1 MNMEQE
7 NKTPRY
13 MNKVSRNMKH
23 ALITA
28 LLFLIGGTVMAQ
40 NNPTYVI
47 MRNDTTSHNP
57 LTITHHFLAHPG
69 SGNSY
74 SLSDATTFDPAT
86 CIWYSGP
93 NVEHNYYFIDD
104 NGNYRY
110 LSAPL
115 AIDGALTLS
124 DSHPGTVVLNKTGQN
139 YYFYDWDHG
148 VARGVQH
155 ALADCDNGNYNGLN
169 ENGTQCWE
177 VVWVSYENNTWK
189 MSSEYGYQPTTY
201 YAQFKS
207 VAVTQHA
214 AQVVPNAT
222 NPGGAPTI
230 ADFAMAY
237 GDAAHQLNGTA
248 TAFSYSYTPAYTS
261 YVIDG
266 TTYYFDANGN
276 SIANAPTAT
285 TQTNAPS
292 SYAWTL
298 TGDGAT
304 YLTLSANNIANPKLS
319 CRSQNTTSS
328 HKMATLT
335 LTVTYGSGTSQVTET
350 RTATV
355 TVKTQCQNPAQASA
369 PVVTYEDVTL
379 SWLPSADSYKVE
391 WTIDAT
397 WDTLVEVG
405 NVTSYT
411 IPLSQL
417 KYAKTYQYRVVAKCG
432 DNYLT
437 PPTPPN
443 TFTTLAEPGVVILGA
458 IYGGGRMADVTGN
471 TEVVMVNCDSVS
483 AVYGGNDIAG
493 TVSGGST
500 ITLGVAAGD
509 ANATAYNGGAASQK
523 VRVFDVYGGGNG
535 FYAYNGTSFTAASS
549 EYNSQ
554 SVAVNGTVNAMTQ
567 TNQVGSAVW
576 TNTGDAAVTVNFPKI
591 TRTAIVMNTDVVKV
605 DSIFGGAK
613 NAFITTNNDNGS
625 AITINGGTA
634 YAVFGG
640 NNIGGG
646 QGYGKHH
653 IEVYGTKTNTTTSE
667 GLGRDFGIGYLF
679 GGGNKVYGSTTEV
692 FIYGGQCDTVFA
704 GGNSASVY
712 AANITVNCN
721 LDKTISDAI
730 ASYSGS
736 DITINDNYLWNGS
749 GVYNVRTLF
758 GGNNRAMM
766 TCMPNV
772 TLTSGAAGTVYGGG
786 NAGDMMAQISGG
798 SITFTEDDL
807 DDFSFDYSTKVVMN
821 SPTML
826 VDNLYGGCQM
836 SNVGYSSWVQVQN
849 GHVGTVY
856 GGCNISG
863 DVGSTRQDMTAN
875 PNNPT
880 GEYQE
885 VYGATYVE
893 VSGGHVYQNVFAGS
907 NGFYHC
913 LDDFGI
919 SYVEHTPNNIVY
931 DPLGR
936 TYYGE
941 NVPTHNET
949 HAIIK
954 GTAVVDNNVYAGGN
968 LAPVGFTTI
977 YVQHTPYAFPYL
989 VGLASVRMVGGT
1001 VHGDVY
1007 GGGRMASINGSNEV
1021 RVTAGTIG
1029 GALYGGNDRLG
1040 QAGQISN
1047 RVLPAVYNT
1056 ASDNHTPLTSG
1067 NSHEKVNTYVGVTGN
1082 PNINTVY
1089 GGGNGAYIYD
1099 GTGDMEYCDAGD
1111 LPIQKNV
1118 FVDIAIDGS
1127 LGANGAGYIAN
1138 VYGGGNGVYTD
1149 GFVKVFMNIRNVG
1162 ADDSDHVG
1170 TIYGGNNMG
1179 DMDTI
1184 PDIILLHGNVNTVYG
1199 GCNSGAMT
1207 GVRSYTADDG
1217 TTYNNIGSLVH
1228 LRSQYTAGGTT
1239 VVPDA
1244 KVTGAVYG
1252 GCRMNGVTE
1261 NHNTLV
1267 LVEHGNHTAN
1277 LFGGSDISGTISG
1290 TSHVV
1295 VKGGTVGN
1303 IYGGG
1308 NGGYDYDGHNVYV
1321 AGSDHNDPANLIAT
1335 SDDDVT
1341 APVCAV
1347 SLVDVLGGQVGAAG
1361 NGNSR
1366 SVFGGGYGHTTSTT
1380 GDVTVNIGV
1389 VDAGTSDPKPTIYG
1403 DVYGGSA
1410 LGEVNTNASNTT
1422 TVNILN
1428 GTLNG
1433 NVYGGGL
1440 GSATLD
1446 GNGYI
1451 NTSEPLTE
1459 AIVNGTVHVNI
1470 GSSEETN
1477 HSNYLNITGS
1487 VFGGNNLAGT
1497 PKANVFVDVYRTAH
1511 TTDNTYPSSLTLPVA
1526 NSYFENASRYA
1537 LSNVYGGGNLAHY
1550 VPTATDASTNVRI
1563 HGCENTVQYVYGGGN
1578 AANVPTANVTIDG
1591 GLFQYVFGGGN
1602 GAGTGNPGANVLG
1615 DNTLNLDGGV
1625 TCFVFGGSNTKGA
1638 VTGETNLLF
1647 AETPYCSVRSIN
1659 ELYGGGNQA
1668 ADLDGIT
1675 LNIPCGTSGVNVIF
1689 GGARMA
1695 DVGSSEAP
1703 ANVVLNVRGGELDEL
1718 YGGNNISGTI
1728 YGNVTL
1734 NLYGGTINKAFGGN
1748 NAGGDILGG
1757 IQVNVED
1764 AENTTC
1770 PLQLNTVY
1778 GGGNMAAYTPTDPTI
1793 SSPAVNVKHGTVNDA
1808 VYGGGLGSSATV
1820 NANPIV
1826 TIGDNVAAHKAI
1838 VGANL
1843 IGTTTMGSGNVY
1855 GGGDAA
1861 AVTGSTT
1868 VIYADSHANSQVS
1881 RLFGGGNQANAGGA
1895 TVTMNS
1901 GKVLTGIY
1909 GGCNT
1914 QGNVSGVIEVN
1925 INGGTLGIDGTP
1937 MASGIFG
1944 GGYGQNTT
1952 TTNNVTVNIGDGTNA
1967 PTIYADV
1974 YGGSALGKVHTVNTT
1989 TDKTTVNFA
1998 KGELH
2003 GNLYG
2008 GGLGQDSP
2016 AISAEVNGDVVVN
2029 IGKDKNNNTVNGGV
2043 IYGSVFG
2050 ANNVKGS
2057 PKGNVTVN
2065 VYSATMDSIFGGGN
2079 RAAYVPAVTGIDY
2092 PLVNISGGT
2101 VNHKV
2106 VGGGNAAG
2114 IGDATASIT
2123 ANPHITISG
2132 GTFGNTTGA
2141 KTGVYGGC
2149 NASGTVNGDVVLVI
2163 TGGTFGSQTNI
2174 NNNIPYNIHGGGY
2187 GQATA
2192 TTGDVT
2198 VNYGD
2203 NTNTPNAS
2211 PKLYGD
2217 LYGGSALGDVNTDAS
2232 NTTTVN
2238 VRNGSFGYYVT
2249 TIPYNGETI
2258 EVQYGGN
2265 IYGGG
2270 LGRKADPANSITPV
2284 EASVNGEV
2292 HVNVGAGPANS
2303 PTGQADLTRCSV
2315 YGCNNANGSPQADV
2329 YVDVYQA
2336 KRTLGTNTVNDEGY
2350 SILNVY
2356 GGGNEANYISQ
2367 GAHTQGTGYLT
2378 HVYVHGCDNTVANI
2392 YGGGNAADAVGTVLF
2407 VEGGRFGDV
2416 FGGGNGLLT
2425 AANIGAGGS
2434 GMNINGGHVNYYYEG
2449 CNLNGVVLGGVYKP
2463 DLPTGYFDCGDLI
2476 VDTWFFGANEAVLF
2490 GDQVNTIRC
2499 EDAEHYHYKNVYAG
2513 SRCADIYGDVK
2524 LTVEGGVIENLFGG
2538 SKGYVTKPAHIKRFP
2553 TQAEYV
2559 GHESDFP
2566 ESLKSFFASDTVT
2579 PSDYYGTGG
2588 NIILTIK
2595 GGTIG
2600 NAFGG
2605 SDIKGNV
2612 DGTITVIIDSTA
2624 SDCGFDLDMVYG
2636 GSNLAEYEPLSS
2648 TTISPVVELRK
2659 GHVNQNVFGG
2669 GKGDHEA
2676 LAAGMTNANPKVT
2689 MTNGFRVLGNIY
2701 GGGEYAAVMHNTKV
2715 ELTGGKVSTVYGGG
2729 KGYNEGK
2736 DFGSVKGNTEVN
2748 MTAGQVEQSI
2758 YGGGELASVGTF
2770 NDSTLVSYTTGV
2782 NAGKRVYVPT
2792 SCTSET
2798 GLAKVVI
2805 SGGRVG
2811 DDQPYMPTSTEPG
2824 NDENG
2829 YVFCGGKGLADS
2841 IAYPQAIALA
2851 VVNKTYLEISGTA
2864 LIAASAYGGSE
2875 NGLVLGNTHVKV
2887 AGGQIGL
2894 GHYLEESTHHWDLPY
2909 HDTLWTNATTYVRDK
2924 NTAQINRIA
2933 GKFRECDAWP
2943 YSTSNYSIYDI
2954 YANDYESNGGSV
2966 NPQNGHSFFG
2976 NVFGGGSG
2984 YYPIAPG
2991 VWRRT
2996 AGRVNGDVVVD
3007 IEGGHILT
3015 CLYGGNEYT
3024 DVMGKVTVNMSG
3036 GTIGVPR
3043 TVANIQNN
3051 PVTCMLFGA
3060 GMGDPR
3066 TAFNTWTNVNEVEIN
3081 ITGGTIFG
3089 SVYGGGEDGHVTG
3102 DVVVNIDTTT
3112 TTKPLIGVWGNSNYD
3127 GNIFGGGR
3135 GFWGH
3140 ALTAG
3145 TVAGNV
3151 EVNVNGGDVLG
3162 TIYGGGRLAS
3172 VGTYLVDVGTTGYGL
3187 LQDGV
3192 NHGYITVNVTAGH
3205 IGHDV
3210 YGGSMGRLTQLDGTT
3225 ENNLWPRL
3233 AMAKHTKVNIQG
3245 GTIGE
3250 NVYGGS
3256 EFGSV
3261 RDSAIVVVDA
3271 IAGKPD
3277 PIIQGS
3283 VFGGGF
3289 GSLDYTS
3296 HTNDSTAYPALLA
3309 GRVQG
3314 HTLVKVKNGT
3324 IKQNVY
3330 GGGDLASVGVVKNNT
3345 LIKGITNVIITGG
3358 TIGLDTLNHNANN
3371 SPYYSP
3377 SGFVSPTT
3385 ADGGNVFGGS
3395 KGVNNDPNGR
3405 YNAYG
3410 NVNHTRVTIGGNGKV
3425 WGSVYGGSADGHVL
3439 GNDSVFI
3446 ASSVTKPIG
3455 TQGTSSWDGHVFGG
3469 GKGNNTNAI
3478 AGLVCG
3484 NTYVSMDN
3492 GKVLG
3497 NIYGGGRISL
3507 VGTNIYGVMQD
3518 GTDHGYTKV
3527 LVNGGIV
3534 GNNTKM
3540 GSNDDDPQVIEIY
3553 SASSMG
3559 SIYGGGKGD
3568 INGLSGHNAASALLV
3583 GMVKNTEVIISD
3595 TLNNDTHIYGIV
3607 FGGGEVANV
3616 GKYTWEPNTT
3626 YGAQNIVITE
3636 GKAKIHIKGGI
3647 IGGDRAKMR
3656 YEADDTYPIYPKYN
3670 DDLGYV
3676 YGGGEGISDDPDLY
3690 APILEST
3697 SPEIITSLVDLM
3709 ATVYETE
3716 VIISGGWVKGSVFG
3730 GGESGHVRENTL
3742 VTISGGQIGAGDDG
3756 TADVRYTSDN
3766 LFINPTT
3773 TPITNSNT
3781 LYGTTHWPF
3790 GKTVGSEVVY
3800 TPYDPVYVANGQ
3812 EPSDGKSWFGNV
3824 FGGGSGWFPYIKEVA
3839 GQPESHWNPL
3849 SGKVWGNTHV
3859 VIEGG
3864 HVLNNVYGGNEAT
3877 DIGGKATVEIKGGT
3891 VGVPRTKEQIIAQPC
3906 SGYVFGGGCGDPR
3919 SDFDAITVV
3928 DSTNVKVTGGII
3940 YGSVYGGAEDGHVL
3954 GDTRVTVKQDP
3965 GKTTVIGCEGLSTA
3979 DGNIFGGGRNFFGEN
3994 LKAGR
3999 VEGNIYVTMTSGTIQ
4014 GSIFGG
4020 GRQALSGINE
4030 AGNFPTSDWD
4040 VEDHGNV
4047 TINVSGTAEVVSNDT
4062 IYSTVIG
4069 NSNGRDLLCGSDES
4083 VGDIFGSGKGDTKD
4097 YDKIMNGNVT
4107 NTEITITGSPRI
4119 YGGVFGGGEMASIGY
4134 LNGDD
4139 YIAGTG
4145 VSNVT
4150 VGSTTASESQYL
4162 VIGTPLEYSKAYMND
4177 NPSQWTIYEM
4187 INGTKR
4193 VEHTCTGNVYGGSQG
4208 DVDIT
4213 APNWI
4218 KMARSNT
4225 ATVTINSGN
4234 ILSSVFGGPEQG
4246 TMKGNANVIINGGTI
4261 GQTRLIDDDD
4271 NTYSFG
4277 GVYGGGYGSDN
4288 TEPHHNAMA
4297 SNSTANGPLAVD
4309 IAGRV
4314 YGTATVTVNDGTIRE
4329 NVFGG
4334 GEMASVS
4341 GNTTVNFYKGTVGP
4355 MDRLDS
4361 DSLSLAGN
4369 VYGGGKGIASETYKQ
4384 YCNVNDATVT
4394 IGDTHNYS
4402 IAIYGDVYGGGADAH
4417 VLGDASVTITGSGTV
4432 IGTDG
4437 VTNYDGNVFGGGR
4450 GSGYYNTTFVLNPT
4464 CGRVAGNITVTMDKG
4479 TLKGTLFGGGRL
4491 ALAGIDEDGNFPA
4504 SGWTVADHGN
4514 VTINVSGGTIGTSDC
4529 EELLKCD
4536 VSVGDIFGSG
4546 KGDIEWYDAIMAGR
4560 VTNTTINITGNTT
4573 IHGAVFGGGE
4583 MAGIGYRD
4591 SDNKFIANTGEATIT
4606 IGTVGATSAN
4616 SPTIGSADEFT
4627 YTEDEN
4633 PGEWTMYDNGK
4644 IFHTCTGNVF
4654 GGSQGDVDITAP
4666 KWVSM
4671 ASSKTAN
4678 VTINSGTI
4686 RGSVFGGS
4694 EQGTVIGNT
4703 QVTVKGGTIGTYIDE
4718 GSGEENPY
4726 YIGDVYGGGY
4736 GSDDEDENNSTATN
4750 DSTSYVTNA
4759 TPLALAGR
4767 VYGNTQVDMLG
4778 GEVKGNVFGGSEFA
4792 YVGSTTVNMGNA
4804 TQSNYTVGGNVYGGN
4819 NRNGVVVRSA
4829 NMNVNAG
4836 AIGNATG
4843 QRGDVFGGG
4852 YGELTGTQG
4861 DVNVTI
4867 GTRTLAPTV
4876 YGDVYGGS
4884 AYGTVNDNVG
4894 NDTTRVNIVN
4904 GIIRRTTTRDVT
4916 YGGDVYGGGLGVT
4929 GNTSKGN
4936 VNGVIQVNIGQFE
4949 KVSTTTVTGNDTTYY
4964 NYSGLATID
4973 RNVYGCNNTGGYP
4986 LENVFVNIYGTA
4998 HTDGSNGTPDN
5009 TVDGDAFALN
5019 DVFGGGNYADNI
5031 ATSKTVHVNIFGC
5044 DNTIQRVFGGS
5055 DASAAP
5061 NVSTDIQGGR
5071 IAQAFG
5077 GGNGENRPANING
5090 NALLAI
5096 HGGTIATTFAGS
5108 NQNGIISGTQ
5118 NVTVD
5123 NTGPCEE
5130 MELDE
5135 IFCGGNKVDVYG
5147 DVNATITCAD
5157 GMDVRNIYGGCNLAD
5172 IKKYPAAN
5180 TPGLPQNI
5188 VDLLTAHPEL
5198 VGTGGNVNLTICG
5211 GTYQN
5216 VYGGSKGDLAALGTE
5231 TGHTD
5236 HLVTIEGNVTVN
5248 IQGGTIDTVFG
5259 GCNINGDIKGKITVN
5274 VNDAES
5280 ETCPLILHN
5289 VYGGGRNAW
5298 YAPDEVSGKKIDAPE
5313 VNILN
5318 GTVSKKNG
5326 SGGNV
5331 FGGGYGKE
5339 RYGQGGGQDAIVTAN
5354 PKVTIGGSNTSTHN
5368 ATVEGNVYGAGH
5380 GSNVVGNPHVILD
5393 GKSAANVEGNV
5404 YGGGSQAIVTGN
5416 PKVEVK

>member
-1 MNMEQE
+1 
-7 NKTPRY
+7 
-13 MNKVSRNMKH
+13 
-23 ALITA
+23 
-28 LLFLIGGTVMAQ
+28 MAQ

-47 MRNDTTSHNP
+47 TRDGHYLS
-57 LTITHHFLAHPG
+57 HPG
-69 SGNSY
+69 SGSSY
-74 SLSDATTFDPAT
+74 SLSDASTFDPAT
-86 CIWYSGP
+86 CLWYSGP

-104 NGNYRY
+104 NGDYRY

-115 AIDGALTLS
+115 AIDGQLSIS

-148 VARGVQH
+148 VARGVQLDPAQCTAH
-155 ALADCDNGNYNGLN
+155 PEYNGTSS
-169 ENGTQCWE
+169 NGQCWQ
-177 VVWVSYENNTWK
+177 VAWVSYENDTWK
-189 MSSEYGYQPTTY
+189 MSHEWGYEPTTN

-207 VAVTQHA
+207 VSITQHA
-214 AQVVPNAT
+214 AQVVPDAT
-222 NPGGAPTI
+222 TPGGAPTI

-285 TQTNAPS
+285 SQTNNPS

-304 YLTLSANNIANPKLS
+304 YLTLSANNIANPTLS
-319 CRSQNTTSS
+319 CTSQNTTSS

-397 WDTLVEVG
+397 WDTLVEVD

-432 DNYLT
+432 DSYLT

-471 TEVVMVNCDSVS
+471 TEVVMVNCDSVM

-493 TVSGGST
+493 TVSGSST
-500 ITLGVAAGD
+500 ITLGVKAND
-509 ANATAYNGGAASQK
+509 ANATAYNGGAASEK

-535 FYAYNGTSFTAASS
+535 YYAYNGTSFTAASS
-549 EYNSQ
+549 DYNSQ
-554 SVAVNGTVNAMTQ
+554 SVAVSDSVSAMTQ
-567 TNQVGSAVW
+567 NGQVGGAVW
-576 TNTGDAAVTVNFPKI
+576 TNTGNAAVTLNFPKI
-591 TRTAIVMNTDVVKV
+591 ASTAIVMNTDVVKV

-613 NAFITTNNDNGS
+613 NAFITTNNGNGS

-712 AANITVNCN
+712 AANITMNCVGSSN
-721 LDKTISDAI
+721 TITNAVSSWSGNNI
-730 ASYSGS
+730 GEINSSYA
-736 DITINDNYLWNGS
+736 WNGS

-786 NAGDMMAQISGG
+786 NAGDMMKQQTGG

-807 DDFSFDYSTKVVMN
+807 DDYTFDYSTKVVM
-821 SPTML
+821 SSSTML

-836 SNVGYSSWVQVQN
+836 SNVGYSTWVQVQD

-893 VSGGHVYQNVFAGS
+893 VSGGHVYKNVFAGS

-913 LDDFGI
+913 LDANGI
-919 SYVEHTPNNIVY
+919 SYVEHSNIVY

-949 HAIIK
+949 HAIIR

-968 LAPVGFTTI
+968 LAPVGFTTV

-1001 VHGDVY
+1001 VNGDVY

-1021 RVTAGTIG
+1021 RVTSGTIG

-1047 RVLPAVYNT
+1047 RVLPATYNT
-1056 ASDNHTPLTSG
+1056 ASDNLTPLTSG

-1089 GGGNGAYIYD
+1089 GGGNGAYNYN
-1099 GTGDMEYCDAGD
+1099 GTSAGGDMDYCDAGD

-1162 ADDSDHVG
+1162 ANDSDHVG

-1207 GVRSYTADDG
+1207 GVRPYIGDDG
-1217 TTYNNIGSLVH
+1217 TTYNNIGSMVH
-1228 LRSQYTAGGTT
+1228 LRSEYTAGGTT
-1239 VVPDA
+1239 VIPDA

-1252 GCRMNGVTE
+1252 GCRMNGVTG

-1389 VDAGTSDPKPTIYG
+1389 VDAASAAATPTIYG

-1410 LGEVNTNASNTT
+1410 LGNVNTSASNTT
-1422 TVNILN
+1422 TVNVLN

-1440 GSATLD
+1440 GYAPLNTTT
-1446 GNGYI
+1446 GYI
-1451 NTSEPLTE
+1451 DPNSTE
-1459 AIVNGTVHVNI
+1459 ESIEAFVNGTVHVNI
-1470 GSSEETN
+1470 GSSVENT

-1550 VPTATDASTNVRI
+1550 VPTDASTNVRI

-1602 GAGTGNPGANVLG
+1602 GYGDGNPGANVLG
-1615 DNTLNLDGGV
+1615 DNNLHLDGGI
-1625 TCFVFGGSNTKGA
+1625 TCFVFGGSNNRGA
-1638 VTGETNLLF
+1638 VGGETNLLF
-1647 AETPYCSVRSIN
+1647 AETPNCNVRSIN
-1659 ELYGGGNQA
+1659 ELYGGGNEA
-1668 ADLDGIT
+1668 ADIDGII
-1675 LNIPCGTSGVNVIF
+1675 LNIPCGTSGVNVIY

-1748 NAGGDILGG
+1748 NAGGFIKGS

-1764 AENTTC
+1764 AETNC
-1770 PLQLNTVY
+1770 PLNVNTVY

-1808 VYGGGLGSSATV
+1808 VYGGGLGNSATV

-1826 TIGDNVAAHKAI
+1826 TIGDNNPDHIAI
-1838 VGANL
+1838 VGAMLNDNS
-1843 IGTTTMGSGNVY
+1843 GQGSGNVY

-1861 AVTGSTT
+1861 AVTGSTM
-1868 VIYADSHANSQVS
+1868 VIYADSHANSQVN
-1881 RLFGGGNQANAGGA
+1881 RLFGGGNQANTGGA

-1914 QGNVSGVIEVN
+1914 QGNVSGEIEVN
-1925 INGGTLGIDGTP
+1925 INGGTLGIEGTP

-1952 TTNNVTVNIGDGTNA
+1952 TTNNVTVNVGDGTNA

-1974 YGGSALGKVHTVNTT
+1974 YGGSALGKVHTANTT
-1989 TDKTTVNFA
+1989 TDHTTVNFA
-1998 KGELH
+1998 KGTLH

-2029 IGKDKNNNTVNGGV
+2029 IGKDKNNTTVNGGV

-2079 RAAYVPAVTGIDY
+2079 CAAYVPAVDGINY
-2092 PLVNISGGT
+2092 PAVNISGGT

-2132 GTFGNTTGA
+2132 GTFGNDTGA
-2141 KTGVYGGC
+2141 KWGVYGGC
-2149 NASGTVNGDVVLVI
+2149 NASGTVNGDVVVDI
-2163 TGGTFGSQTNI
+2163 TGGTFGTQANI
-2174 NNNIPYNIHGGGY
+2174 NNNIPYSIHGGGY

-2192 TTGDVT
+2192 TTGNVT

-2203 NTNTPNAS
+2203 NTNTANAY

-2217 LYGGSALGDVNTDAS
+2217 LYGGSALGNVNTDAS

-2270 LGRKADPANSITPV
+2270 LGRKADLANSITAV
-2284 EASVNGEV
+2284 EALVNGEV

-2303 PTGQADLTRCSV
+2303 PTGVADLTRCSV

-2336 KRTLGTNTVNDEGY
+2336 KRTSGTNTVNDEGY

-2367 GAHTQGTGYLT
+2367 GVHTQGTGYLT
-2378 HVYVHGCDNTVANI
+2378 HVYVHGCDNTIANI

-2449 CNLNGVVLGGVYKP
+2449 CNLNGTVLGGVYKP
-2463 DLPTGYFDCGDLI
+2463 DLPTGYIDCGDLI

-2490 GDQVNTIRC
+2490 GDLVNTIRC

-2553 TQAEYV
+2553 TEEEYV
-2559 GHESDFP
+2559 DHESEFP
-2566 ESLKSFFASDTVT
+2566 QSLQDFFASDTVT
-2579 PSDYYGTGG
+2579 PSEYYGHGG

-2701 GGGEYAAVMHNTKV
+2701 GGGEYAIVMHNAKV

-2729 KGYNEGK
+2729 KGYYEGK

-2782 NAGKRVYVPT
+2782 NEGTQVYVPT

-2824 NDENG
+2824 NDEDG

-2864 LIAASAYGGSE
+2864 LITASAYGGSE
-2875 NGLVLGNTHVKV
+2875 NGLVLDNTHVKV

-2894 GHYLEESTHHWDLPY
+2894 GHYLEGSTHHWDLPY

-2943 YSTSNYSIYDI
+2943 YSTSNYSVYDI

-3043 TVANIQNN
+3043 TVATIQNN

-3145 TVAGNV
+3145 VVAGNI

-3162 TIYGGGRLAS
+3162 TVYGGGRLAS
-3172 VGTYLVDVGTTGYGL
+3172 VGTHLVDVGTTGYGL
-3187 LQDGV
+3187 LQDDD
-3192 NHGYITVNVTAGH
+3192 NHGHITVNVTAGH

-3233 AMAKHTKVNIQG
+3233 AIAKHTKVNIQG

-3283 VFGGGF
+3283 VFGGGL

-3314 HTLVKVKNGT
+3314 HTLVEVKNGT

-3345 LIKGITNVIITGG
+3345 LIKGITNVVITGG
-3358 TIGLDTLNHNANN
+3358 TIGLDTINLNVNN

-3377 SGFVSPTT
+3377 TGFVSPTT

-3395 KGVNNDPNGR
+3395 KGVDTDLAQNFNDF
-3405 YNAYG
+3405 G
-3410 NVNHTRVTIGGNGKV
+3410 NVNHTRVTIGAGKV
-3425 WGSVYGGSADGHVL
+3425 WGSVYGGSANGHVL

-3446 ASSVTKPIG
+3446 TTGAMIG
-3455 TQGTSSWDGHVFGG
+3455 TQATSSYDGNVFGG
-3469 GKGNNTNAI
+3469 GKGNNTNYF
-3478 AGLVCG
+3478 AGRVGG
-3484 NTYVSMDN
+3484 NTYVDMVD
-3492 GKVLG
+3492 GQVLG
-3497 NIYGGGRISL
+3497 NIYGGGHYSF
-3507 VGTNIYGVMQD
+3507 VGYGARPDNNNAVLMQD
-3518 GTDHGYTKV
+3518 GSDHGHTKV
-3527 LVNGGIV
+3527 RVRGGVV
-3534 GNNTKM
+3534 GNNTKT
-3540 GSNDDDPQVIEIY
+3540 NTNPQDPDELVVEVY

-3559 SIYGGGKGD
+3559 SIYGGSKGD
-3568 INGLSGHNAASALLV
+3568 VAGLVAPHHAESALLV
-3583 GMVKNTEVIISD
+3583 GMVKNTEVEISD
-3595 TLNNDTHIYGIV
+3595 TLGNNTHVYGIV

-3616 GKYTWEPNTT
+3616 GNYRWDQKPNGEA
-3626 YGAQNIVITE
+3626 YNITITE
-3636 GKAKIHIKGGI
+3636 GLAKVNISGGI

-3656 YEADDTYPIYPKYN
+3656 YEKDDTYPIYPKYN

-3676 YGGGEGISDDPDLY
+3676 YGGGEGISDNPKYYKL
-3690 APILEST
+3690 IQQGST
-3697 SPEIITSLVDLM
+3697 AADTIRLVDLV
-3709 ATVYETE
+3709 ATVNNTE
-3716 VIISGGWVKGSVFG
+3716 VTISGGWVKGSVFG
-3730 GGESGHVRENTL
+3730 GAEAGHVRANTL
-3742 VTISGGQIGAGDDG
+3742 VKIQGGQIGAGDNG
-3756 TADVRYTSDN
+3756 TSDVRYTDDN
-3766 LFINPTT
+3766 LFIDPTV
-3773 TPITNSNT
+3773 TPITNTNA
-3781 LYGTTHWPF
+3781 LQGTVHWDF
-3790 GKTVGSEVVY
+3790 GKVVGTDTIY
-3800 TPYDPVYVANGQ
+3800 TPYDPVYVMQDNL
-3812 EPSDGKSWFGNV
+3812 PSDGKSWFGNV
-3824 FGGGSGWFPYIKEVA
+3824 FGGGSGWFPYFDTVSDNP
-3839 GQPESHWNPL
+3839 QSRWNPL

-3859 VIEGG
+3859 VVEGG
-3864 HVLNNVYGGNEAT
+3864 HVLNNVYGGNEST
-3877 DIGGKATVEIKGGT
+3877 DIGGNATVDIKGGT
-3891 VGVPRTKEQIIAQPC
+3891 VGVPRTKDQIIAQPC

-3919 SDFDAITVV
+3919 TNFDTITLVNN
-3928 DSTNVKVTGGII
+3928 TYVTVSGGIV

-3954 GDTRVTVKQDP
+3954 GSTNVTVNQDD
-3965 GKTTVIGCEGLSTA
+3965 GTTVIGCSGNSTS

-3994 LKAGR
+3994 VKAGR
-3999 VEGNIYVTMTSGTIQ
+3999 VEGNINVTMSAGKIQ

-4020 GRQALSGINE
+4020 GRQALSGIDK
-4030 AGNFPTSDWD
+4030 AGNFPTSNWD
-4040 VEDHGNV
+4040 AADHGNV
-4047 TINVSGTAEVVSNDT
+4047 TVTVTGGT
-4062 IYSTVIG
+4062 IG
-4069 NSNGRDLLCGSDES
+4069 TSDCEALLQCDES
-4083 VGDIFGSGKGDTKD
+4083 VGDIFGSGKGDTKN
-4097 YDKIMNGNVT
+4097 YENVMSGRVTNVT
-4107 NTEITITGSPRI
+4107 IS
-4119 YGGVFGGGEMASIGY
+4119 
-4134 LNGDD
+4134 
-4139 YIAGTG
+4139 
-4145 VSNVT
+4145 VT
-4150 VGSTTASESQYL
+4150 
-4162 VIGTPLEYSKAYMND
+4162 
-4177 NPSQWTIYEM
+4177 
-4187 INGTKR
+4187 
-4193 VEHTCTGNVYGGSQG
+4193 
-4208 DVDIT
+4208 
-4213 APNWI
+4213 
-4218 KMARSNT
+4218 
-4225 ATVTINSGN
+4225 
-4234 ILSSVFGGPEQG
+4234 
-4246 TMKGNANVIINGGTI
+4246 GNANV
-4261 GQTRLIDDDD
+4261 
-4271 NTYSFG
+4271 
-4277 GVYGGGYGSDN
+4277 
-4288 TEPHHNAMA
+4288 
-4297 SNSTANGPLAVD
+4297 
-4309 IAGRV
+4309 
-4314 YGTATVTVNDGTIRE
+4314 
-4329 NVFGG
+4329 
-4334 GEMASVS
+4334 
-4341 GNTTVNFYKGTVGP
+4341 
-4355 MDRLDS
+4355 
-4361 DSLSLAGN
+4361 
-4369 VYGGGKGIASETYKQ
+4369 
-4384 YCNVNDATVT
+4384 
-4394 IGDTHNYS
+4394 
-4402 IAIYGDVYGGGADAH
+4402 
-4417 VLGDASVTITGSGTV
+4417 
-4432 IGTDG
+4432 
-4437 VTNYDGNVFGGGR
+4437 
-4450 GSGYYNTTFVLNPT
+4450 
-4464 CGRVAGNITVTMDKG
+4464 
-4479 TLKGTLFGGGRL
+4479 
-4491 ALAGIDEDGNFPA
+4491 
-4504 SGWTVADHGN
+4504 
-4514 VTINVSGGTIGTSDC
+4514 
-4529 EELLKCD
+4529 
-4536 VSVGDIFGSG
+4536 
-4546 KGDIEWYDAIMAGR
+4546 
-4560 VTNTTINITGNTT
+4560 
-4573 IHGAVFGGGE
+4573 HGAVFGGGE
-4583 MAGIGYRD
+4583 MAGVGYRD
-4591 SDNKFIANTGEATIT
+4591 SNNKFIDGTGESTVT
-4606 IGTVGATSAN
+4606 IGTVGATAAD
-4616 SPTIGSADEFT
+4616 SPTIGSADEFG
-4627 YTEDEN
+4627 YTQTNN
-4633 PGEWTMYDNGK
+4633 PGDWTMYDAQGK

-4654 GGSQGDVDITAP
+4654 GASQGDVDNASP

-4678 VTINSGTI
+4678 VTVNSGSI
-4686 RGSVFGGS
+4686 MGSVFGGS

-4703 QVTVKGGTIGTYIDE
+4703 HVTINGGTIGTYINT
-4718 GSGEENPY
+4718 GSGATNPY
-4726 YIGDVYGGGY
+4726 YLGDVYGAGY
-4736 GSDDEDENNSTATN
+4736 GSDDDNENNVSANDSTATAL
-4750 DSTSYVTNA
+4750 S
-4759 TPLALAGR
+4759 LAGR
-4767 VYGNTQVDMLG
+4767 VYGNSVVDMLG
-4778 GEVKGNVFGGSEFA
+4778 GEVKGNVFGGSAFA
-4792 YVGSTTVNMGNA
+4792 YVGNTTVNLGDA
-4804 TQSNYTVGGNVYGGN
+4804 THSSYTLNGNVYGGN
-4819 NRNGVVVRSA
+4819 NRDGAVVR
-4829 NMNVNAG
+4829 NTNVNINNG
-4836 AIGNATG
+4836 TLGNATG
-4843 QRGDVFGGG
+4843 KQIDVFGGG
-4852 YGELTGTQG
+4852 LGDNTSTQG
-4861 DVNVTI
+4861 DVNVTLDKV
-4867 GTRTLAPTV
+4867 GTDAPVV
-4876 YGDVYGGS
+4876 YGDIYGGS
-4884 AYGTVNDNVG
+4884 AYGSVCNDAQDTV
-4894 NDTTRVNIVN
+4894 RVNIIN
-4904 GIIRRTTTRDVT
+4904 GTIEKTTLRDVV
-4916 YGGDVYGGGLGVT
+4916 YGGDVYGGGLGVAK
-4929 GNTSKGN
+4929 NNYAKGE
-4936 VNGVIQVNIGQFE
+4936 VKGVIQVNIGQFE
-4949 KVSTTTVTGNDTTYY
+4949 KVNTTSIHTGLDTTYY
-4964 NYSGLATID
+4964 NYYGLATIGN
-4973 RNVYGCNNTGGYP
+4973 NVYGCNNTGGSP
-4986 LENVFVNIYGTA
+4986 RENVFVNIYGTQR
-4998 HTDGSNGTPDN
+4998 TVGVN
-5009 TVDGDAFALN
+5009 TVDDQGFAIDN
-5019 DVFGGGNYADNI
+5019 VFGGGNYAD
-5031 ATSKTVHVNIFGC
+5031 V
-5044 DNTIQRVFGGS
+5044 DNTGKTIYTKIYGCENTIRRVFGGG
-5055 DASAAP
+5055 DASASP
-5061 NVSTDIQGGR
+5061 NVNTDIDGGR
-5071 IAQAFG
+5071 FDQVFG
-5077 GGNGENRPANING
+5077 GGNGEFYAANING
-5090 NALLAI
+5090 NANVAI
-5096 HGGTIATTFAGS
+5096 HGGTVGTSFAGS
-5108 NQNGIISGTQ
+5108 NQTGVISGTQ
-5118 NVTVD
+5118 NITID
-5123 NTGPCEE
+5123 NNGPCGDS
-5130 MELDE
+5130 MDIDE
-5135 IFCGGNKVDVYG
+5135 VFCGGNFVDVYG
-5147 DVNATITCAD
+5147 DVNATIDCSE
-5157 GMDVRNIYGGCNLAD
+5157 GMEVRNIYGGCNLAD
-5172 IKKYPAAN
+5172 IKKYPAPG
-5180 TPGLPQNI
+5180 TPGLPAN
-5188 VDLLTAHPEL
+5188 VAALLDAHPEL
-5198 VGTGGNVNLTICG
+5198 EGTGGNVNLTICG

-5216 VYGGSKGDLAALGTE
+5216 VYGGSKGDLAALNIGTD
-5231 TGHTD
+5231 TVHKNRC
-5236 HLVTIEGNVTVN
+5236 VIIEGNVNLT
-5248 IQGGTIDTVFG
+5248 ITGGTIDTVFG
-5259 GCNINGDIKGKITVN
+5259 GCNINGDVYGKITVN
-5274 VNDAES
+5274 VNDAS
-5280 ETCPLILHN
+5280 STTCPLILHN

-5298 YAPDEVSGKKIDAPE
+5298 YTPDEVNGKVIASPE

-5318 GTVSKKNG
+5318 GTISKKQITDEHGNDIYV
-5326 SGGNV
+5326 GGNV
-5331 FGGGYGKE
+5331 FGGGFGSASF
-5339 RYGQGGGQDAIVTAN
+5339 GGGIGDGAVVTAN
-5354 PKVTIGGSNTSTHN
+5354 PKVTIGGSSTATHN
-5368 ATVEGNVYGAGH
+5368 AVIEGNVYGAGH
-5380 GSNVVGNPHVILD
+5380 GANVVGNPHVILD
-5393 GKSAANVEGNV
+5393 GSSAVDVKGNV
-5404 YGGGSQAIVTGN
+5404 FGAGSEAEVTGN
-5416 PKVEVK
+5416 PKVEIK